1 MRILIIFLLGFLFS
15 TCKSTVEPQH
25 ILKLSEKQTLIFLDS
40 VQASNT
46 IIKDDVEGFFDKIQP
61 LDMVLQLKKN
71 YATETTRQEILNDY
85 KTFIQQDVEDFSP
98 AEIKLIEGVFKRVFL
113 LCEEINS
120 SIFPNQI
127 KLIKTK
133 GKHYGDGVFY
143 TRENCIIIPA
153 NELQSFKA
161 LSFTEVM
168 LHEVAHIYSRNN
180 PEKRQQLYRLIGFK
194 KIDCTTETLQFP
206 GNLKKQVLLN
216 PDGIDYT
223 YAIRLKENADSSFL
237 CLPIITANE
246 EQYLQK
252 KKAFFEYLDF
262 KLYPVKKAE
271 NGEFE
276 IFFSGYTKQGINPF
290 FREDFKTQIKDN
302 TTYIIHPDEILAD
315 NFKLL
320 LLRNTATP
328 KYDENRLSE
337 EGIKLLD
344 DIEKI
349 ISN

>member
-1 MRILIIFLLGFLFS
+1 M
-15 TCKSTVEPQH
+15 
-25 ILKLSEKQTLIFLDS
+25 
-40 VQASNT
+40 
-46 IIKDDVEGFFDKIQP
+46 
-61 LDMVLQLKKN
+61 MLQLKKN
-71 YATETTRQEILNDY
+71 YPDTSSRTEILNDY

-113 LCEEINS
+113 LCEKIS
-120 SIFPNQI
+120 PSIFPTQI

-143 TRENCIIIPA
+143 TREDCIIIPA
-153 NELQSFKA
+153 NELESFKA

-180 PEKRQQLYRLIGFK
+180 PEKRRQLYDLIGFK
-194 KIDCTTETLQFP
+194 KIDCTTETLKFP
-206 GNLKKQVLLN
+206 TNLQKRVLLN

-223 YAIRLKENADSSFL
+223 YAVRLTENADSSFL
-237 CLPIITANE
+237 CLPIITSNE
-246 EQYLQK
+246 EQFIDQK
-252 KKAFFEYLDF
+252 KEFFNYLDF
-262 KLYPVKKAE
+262 KLYPVRKTK

-276 IFFSGYTKQGINPF
+276 IFFSGYNQQGINPF
-290 FREDFKTQIKDN
+290 FREDFKAQIKDN

-315 NFKLL
+315 NFMLL
-320 LLRNTATP
+320 LLRDTATP
-328 KYDENRLSE
+328 KYDEKRLSK